1 MTMNTETGKG
11 RKKTRALFIA
21 VAGVGAIFGLWA
33 MTAFVSLLAQV
44 DWNFTEVIR
53 QYLNGKVSPFQSQ
66 FCECSLVH
74 DNSRIFRNRVSEY
87 TDQFFFIILH

>member
-1 MTMNTETGKG
+1 MNTETGKG

-53 QYLNGKVSPFQSQ
+53 QYGLDVTG
-66 FCECSLVH
+66 L
-74 DNSRIFRNRVSEY
+74 
-87 TDQFFFIILH
+87 